1 MSEFHAWLQIPYRC
15 VEVGPLMK
23 AELKWSE
30 KYKKVSRRN
39 KPAASM
45 ISVFNTHTA
54 ALDSVI
60 ESRRACVLRMATPR
74 TQTTAGKIPI
84 ESRMN
89 AALPPYFPGPGGQL
103 DGETHQGG
111 VSIMVHRCR
120 WSCWMGR

>member
-1 MSEFHAWLQIPYRC
+1 
-15 VEVGPLMK
+15 MK

-54 ALDSVI
+54 ALDSVMQHV
-60 ESRRACVLRMATPR
+60 ETHACVSGWQLHGLRPPLARVQLRVASM
-74 TQTTAGKIPI
+74 
-84 ESRMN
+84 
-89 AALPPYFPGPGGQL
+89 LPCLHISQVPVVSL
-103 DGETHQGG
+103 MVKHTKGG